1 MKTIKAEPRQ
11 GDKVAVIIRVDSTVQ
26 EEIIL
31 TAKEGMKLASEILNA
46 LPNAPI
52 RSWPIVCG
60 SFYKSRLCIV
70 GGQAPNSAI
79 LTGNVLAS

>member
-52 RSWPIVCG
+52 RS
-60 SFYKSRLCIV
+60 
-70 GGQAPNSAI
+70 
-79 LTGNVLAS
+79 

>member
-1 MKTIKAEPRQ
+1 MRNRQEGKNEKESSMKTIKAEPRQ

-52 RSWPIVCG
+52 RS
-60 SFYKSRLCIV
+60 
-70 GGQAPNSAI
+70 
-79 LTGNVLAS
+79 